1 MTIKNYAKVALS
13 TLAVTSALA
22 AMPALAQKRPPVR
35 TITIPCCNCIGGE
48 GSTTSINTGNT
59 AGSVP
64 YQVSGPGVTNPVAVP
79 VTTNQ
84 NAAWTTALSP
94 AGWVQPNSSN
104 GAISHPPGLYNY
116 TVRFVVPK
124 CTIPMKVTVSGKFA
138 ADNGAKVFFDTNPN
152 PIATQFPT
160 PFPNGFA
167 PGNEGSF
174 TAVTM
179 TPGTHTL
186 RFEVRNS
193 GGPSGLVVNAAVRTI
208 CSKDIVMPLC
218 KTCQPV
224 SAATDVKAVDG
235 VRDAVGVA
243 PQPE

>member
-1 MTIKNYAKVALS
+1 MTIKNCAKVALS
-13 TLAVTSALA
+13 TLAVTSILA

-35 TITIPCCNCIGGE
+35 TITIPCCKCIGGE
-48 GSTTSINTGNT
+48 GSVTSINTGNA
-59 AGSVP
+59 AGSEP
-64 YQVSGPGVTNPVAVP
+64 YQVSGPSVTNPVAVA
-79 VTTNQ
+79 VTYWTN
-84 NAAWTTALSP
+84 TLSP
-94 AGWVQPNSSN
+94 AGFVQPNN
-104 GAISHPPGLYNY
+104 NIGGNAFPPGLYNY
-116 TVRFVVPK
+116 TVQFVVPK

-138 ADNGAKVFFDTNPN
+138 ADNGAKVFFDTNP
-152 PIATQFPT
+152 IATQFPT
-160 PFPNGFA
+160 PFPNGFV

-208 CSKDIVMPLC
+208 CSNDIVMPPC